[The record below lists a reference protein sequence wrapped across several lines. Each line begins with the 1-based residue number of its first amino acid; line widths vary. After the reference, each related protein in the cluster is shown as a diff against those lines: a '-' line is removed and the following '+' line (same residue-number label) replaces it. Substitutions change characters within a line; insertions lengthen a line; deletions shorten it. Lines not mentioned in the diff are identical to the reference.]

1 MTVSLQR
8 THLDHKQ
15 HAVLYAGHP
24 APVFASWIEV
34 PDTIVVESKK
44 SVAVVARITP
54 DLTAQMIP
62 VAFNVIIKYRIVVIR
77 KNQQSFELQLQC

>member
-8 THLDHKQ
+8 THLDHRQ
-15 HAVLYAGHP
+15 HAVIYPGYP
-24 APVFASWIEV
+24 TPVFASWIEV
-34 PDTIVVESKK
+34 PDTIVVESKT

-62 VAFNVIIKYRIVVIR
+62 VVFDVIIKYRIAVIL
-77 KNQQSFELQLQC
+77 KNQQ